1 MYLRLR
7 AEHICIRYFVLRICV
22 YCHLYCDMILL
33 EGSSCL
39 AKILGGSFQGK
50 TSRLTISS
58 SLLCWR
64 VNDVYFIPE
73 YVYSW
78 QSSREMQAQHIRC
91 RESTEDKR

>member
-64 VNDVYFIPE
+64 VNDVYFFTRVCVFVAE
-73 YVYSW
+73 FQGDAGATY
-78 QSSREMQAQHIRC
+78 
-91 RESTEDKR
+91 